1 MYGLTD
7 ARHFTANASAIL
19 SSMGVYFAQKLCIW
33 EKTRLHFNK
42 RTLTPFMQANP
53 KDADKTWQAFK
64 KGNRQAFEL
73 IYREHIRGLLNYGY
87 KITTDRKLI
96 EDSVQD
102 LFFEL
107 WKNRSG
113 LSETTSVRFY
123 LFKALRYKILRNVRS
138 QRLDFLEQID
148 ERAEHFADLSHETH
162 LISLEVQSLQM
173 ANLKELIANLPKR
186 QQEAINLRY
195 YHNFS
200 NEEIAQIMGVNY
212 QSACKFIY
220 SALKSLK
227 LNLQVSITSWLLLII
242 FL

>member
-1 MYGLTD
+1 MQ
-7 ARHFTANASAIL
+7 SE
-19 SSMGVYFAQKLCIW
+19 
-33 EKTRLHFNK
+33 EKK
-42 RTLTPFMQANP
+42 
-53 KDADKTWQAFK
+53 ADVNWCAFK
-64 KGNRQAFEL
+64 NGNKEAFAE
-73 IYREHIRGLLNYGY
+73 IYREQVKDLLNYGY
-87 KITTDRKLI
+87 KVTSDRRLI
-96 EDSVQD
+96 EDSIQD

-113 LSETTSVRFY
+113 LSDTTSVRFY
-123 LFKALRYKILRNVRS
+123 LFKALRFKIMRNAKHSKVNDLLHFVES
-138 QRLDFLEQID
+138 LTEGG
-148 ERAEHFADLSHETH
+148 AEASHESY
-162 LISLEVQSLQM
+162 LIGMEVQSIQM

-200 NEEIAQIMGVNY
+200 NEEIARIMGVNY

-227 LNLQVSITSWLLLII
+227 LNLQVSITSWLFLII

>member
-1 MYGLTD
+1 
-7 ARHFTANASAIL
+7 
-19 SSMGVYFAQKLCIW
+19 
-33 EKTRLHFNK
+33 
-42 RTLTPFMQANP
+42 MQADNTN
-53 KDADKTWQAFK
+53 ADRTWQAFK
-64 KGNRQAFEL
+64 KGSRQAFAI
-73 IYREHIRGLLNYGY
+73 IYQDHIKGLLNYGY
-87 KITTDRKLI
+87 KISSDRKLI

-107 WKNRSG
+107 WKNRAG

-123 LFKALRYKILRNVRS
+123 LFKALRYKMLRNARAHRFEFF
-138 QRLDFLEQID
+138 QQLDD
-148 ERAEHFADLSHETH
+148 AADHLSDYSHEHH

-173 ANLKELIANLPKR
+173 ANLKELINNLPRR

-220 SALKSLK
+220 TALKTLK
-227 LNLQVSITSWLLLII
+227 LNLQVSISTWLLLII
-242 FL
+242 FF